1 CTEVP
6 IRTRT
11 QIVEQL
17 LALPEGTVIELRA
30 PIFKI
35 YGEDYDFLFAEV
47 RKKGYRR
54 VVIDGTVTDISEE
67 IELDESVDHEME
79 VIADRFVIKPAI
91 EKQLKVAVEDALMVG
106 ERFMGV
112 RFPEVTPKKVTS
124 AFYASF
130 GCPQH
135 YLLMGD
141 LLPEHFMFNDP
152 KSACRTCLGLGTYLQ
167 VHPDLLVPD
176 KTRSIADG
184 AFVPQA
190 FRYNRDTW
198 DGKAMYSL
206 SKHYGFS
213 LDVPFKDLSRETIE
227 ILFYGTKG
235 EKFPMLQPEGAKTEP
250 KNVGRE

>member
-1 CTEVP
+1 VGTMTDISSYLNLLFATIGVAHCPFCCKEVP

-91 EKQLKVAVEDALMVG
+91 EKQLKVAVENALMVG

-112 RFPEVTPKKVTS
+112 RFPDGAPKEVVS
-124 AFYASF
+124 ALYASF
-130 GCPQH
+130 G
-135 YLLMGD
+135 
-141 LLPEHFMFNDP
+141 
-152 KSACRTCLGLGTYLQ
+152 
-167 VHPDLLVPD
+167 
-176 KTRSIADG
+176 
-184 AFVPQA
+184 
-190 FRYNRDTW
+190 
-198 DGKAMYSL
+198 
-206 SKHYGFS
+206 
-213 LDVPFKDLSRETIE
+213 
-227 ILFYGTKG
+227 
-235 EKFPMLQPEGAKTEP
+235 
-250 KNVGRE
+250 